1 MLRKSF
7 NPEHIQVF
15 ESYGTQAKVNQF
27 TVEPF
32 KKKGPLGSTYQFGI
46 NTGLWVTCG

>member
-15 ESYGTQAKVNQF
+15 KSYGTQAKVNQF
-27 TVEPF
+27 TVDPF
-32 KKKGPLGSTYQFGI
+32 ENKKAPWAPPTSLALTQ
-46 NTGLWVTCG
+46 VCG